1 MMDGRELGLEA
12 KKEEEEIIAAL
23 EDRDN
28 AYQLQTECVSLGGVM
43 DRAYRMLLENLKS
56 KNDKLSEDAL
66 KEIQSILLETGGDAE
81 YSMSK
86 EEIQQAVRDRK
97 EKEKKK
103 RKQIPKP
110 FDDMD
115 WRG

>member
-1 MMDGRELGLEA
+1 MMHVTSDELET

-28 AYQLQTECVSLGGVM
+28 AYQLQTEWGLFWVVI

-56 KNDKLSEDAL
+56 KDDKLNEDAL

-103 RKQIPKP
+103 RKEIPNP
-110 FDDMD
+110 FDDRD

>member
-1 MMDGRELGLEA
+1 MMDGRELGVEA

-28 AYQLQTECVSLGGVM
+28 AYQLQTECVLLGGVM

-56 KNDKLSEDAL
+56 KDDKLSEDAL

>member
-1 MMDGRELGLEA
+1 MV
-12 KKEEEEIIAAL
+12 I
-23 EDRDN
+23 
-28 AYQLQTECVSLGGVM
+28 

-56 KNDKLSEDAL
+56 KDDKLNEDAL